1 MTRSLINDAAE
12 TATFDNGGDASH
24 HYHARLPG
32 YAASNLVPAP
42 ELAADLGLGAVWVKD
57 ESSRMG
63 LPAFKILGASWA
75 TYRALEAVAGGAFD
89 PWDDVG
95 ELGEK
100 VRASTPVRKLSAAT
114 DGNHGRAVA
123 RTSSW
128 LGLAASIYVPAGTTQ
143 ARIDAIASE
152 GASVTVVD
160 GTYDDAV
167 AAAAREADE
176 SCLVIQDTSWE
187 GYRDIPRWVID
198 GYSTIFSE
206 ARRQLFEAG
215 EDYPD
220 LVVVQIGVGALAASV
235 VHNHRSAEGPRARI
249 LGVEP
254 DTAACVLASMEAG
267 EIVTVPGPHPSIMA
281 GLNCGTPSDLAWP
294 ELSTGINAY
303 VAVADDA
310 AREAMRRLAD
320 VGVVSGETGAAGL
333 AGLMA
338 ALEDEELRRALDL
351 NKQTRVLV
359 ISTEGATD
367 PGAYEAIVG
376 RPASAV
382 AQKEGSQS

>member
-12 TATFDNGGDASH
+12 TTTFDNGGDASH

-32 YAASNLVPAP
+32 YAASSLVPAP
-42 ELAADLGLGAVWVKD
+42 GLAADLGLGAVWVKD

-75 TYRALEAVAGGAFD
+75 TYRALEEVAGSPLE
-89 PWDDVG
+89 PWADVG

-123 RTSSW
+123 RTASW

-143 ARIDAIASE
+143 ARIDAIAGE
-152 GASVTVVD
+152 GATVTVVE

-220 LVVVQIGVGALAASV
+220 VVVVQIGVGALAASV

-254 DTAACVLASMEAG
+254 DTAACVLASLEAG
-267 EIVTVPGPHPSIMA
+267 EIVTVPGPHPSIMV

-303 VAVADDA
+303 VAVEDDA

-320 VGVVSGETGAAGL
+320 AGVVSGETGAAGL

-351 NKQTRVLV
+351 NKQTRVLL
-359 ISTEGATD
+359 ISTEGDTD

-382 AQKEGSQS
+382 AQKEGGRS